1 MAQAF
6 THEVLSGSTNG
17 LGVKVTGTTTGA
29 SVTVHTAISGTTSR
43 DEIWLWAQNNDA
55 DGETRTL
62 TIEFGGTTSPDNLII
77 VPIPCKAGP
86 VLVVPGFPLRNSLV
100 VTAWA
105 DEADDC
111 IVYGYVHRVTVS

>member
-17 LGVKVTGTTTGA
+17 LGVKVTGTSTGA

-43 DEIWLWAQNNDA
+43 DEVWLWAQNNDA
-55 DGETRTL
+55 NGVTRTL
-62 TIEFGGTTSPDNLII
+62 TIEFGGTTDPDNLIV

-86 VLVVPGFPLRNSLV
+86 VLVVPGFPLRDALAV
-100 VTAWA
+100 KAWA
-105 DEADDC
+105 DEANDVT
-111 IVYGYVHRVTVS
+111 VYGYVNRVTVS